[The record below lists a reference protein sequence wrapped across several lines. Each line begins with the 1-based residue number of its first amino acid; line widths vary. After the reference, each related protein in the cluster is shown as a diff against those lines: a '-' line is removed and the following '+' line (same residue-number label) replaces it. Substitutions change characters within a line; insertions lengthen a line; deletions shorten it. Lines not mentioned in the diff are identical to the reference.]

1 MHTKSSLI
9 ALSAVA
15 SVFTS
20 ACGRENPTAATPRTI
35 EQAPVQSQSV
45 PHHGAKAPV
54 TVLVEGPSSVVA
66 ASTIIV
72 EVRITFNGPAVPVDL
87 TVIVPSGT
95 RLVGGLPKEALAAN
109 SSEVVRR
116 FDLAVDA
123 VPAKDFAV
131 VVQGH
136 GGVTSVR
143 AEQFYRFGRA
153 APRLSDPPR
162 APRPLT
168 VPGQNLGTPI
178 QLPPPTHP

>member
-1 MHTKSSLI
+1 MHMTPSLI
-9 ALSAVA
+9 VLSSVVALL
-15 SVFTS
+15 TS
-20 ACGRENPTAATPRTI
+20 ACGRENPTAATPRTT
-35 EQAPVQSQSV
+35 EQGPVQSQSI

-54 TVLVEGPSSVVA
+54 TVVVAGPASVVA
-66 ASTIIV
+66 GTTITL
-72 EVRITFNGPAVPVDL
+72 EVRITFNGPAVPLDMAVS
-87 TVIVPSGT
+87 VPGGT
-95 RLVGGLPKEALAAN
+95 RLVGGLLKEALAAS

-123 VPAKDFAV
+123 VPARDFAV
-131 VVQGH
+131 VVQGQ

-143 AEQFYRFGRA
+143 AEQFYRFGRP

-168 VPGQNLGTPI
+168 VPGQDLGTPI